1 MVWMVLGGAE
11 GWTSR
16 AEEGVW
22 EGGCWWWCSAYGW
35 GAPRCGGFTLG
46 RWCSPSAW
54 GQGSSPGVRT
64 GISSFCWVPPPARFP
79 RGQKHPSLHVS
90 CFSFKGVSQ
99 MMSAIFFSILL
110 PLQRDVG
117 VQGWSHQEVIQKN
130 PKAGFVLHLV
140 CVLVQQLCHSGLIC
154 LMAMEKSHSCTHCLV
169 CRASWA
175 LQ

>member
-22 EGGCWWWCSAYGW
+22 EGGCCWWCSAYGW
-35 GAPRCGGFTLG
+35 GGPRCGGFALG

-54 GQGSSPGVRT
+54 GQGSFPGVRT
-64 GISSFCWVPPPARFP
+64 GTSSFCWVPPPARFP

-130 PKAGFVLHLV
+130 PKALFFTLYVF
-140 CVLVQQLCHSGLIC
+140 LCSNC
-154 LMAMEKSHSCTHCLV
+154 ATVVWS
-169 CRASWA
+169 ASWPWRNPTLA
-175 LQ
+175 LIAWSVEPVELCTN